1 MDKKTERLVTII
13 KGGVKERPTFGTDP
27 NDPWSA
33 KSNVNESGDLD
44 NYLKYKGI
52 DPTRLSRETKLSHA
66 KSGSFA
72 KWKMDSKYQFQR
84 PDNEYQLGTS
94 H

>member
-1 MDKKTERLVTII
+1 MDKKVERLLTIV

-33 KSNVNESGDLD
+33 KSSVTESGELD

-52 DPTRLSRETKLSHA
+52 DPARLSRETKLSHA

-72 KWKMDSKYQFQR
+72 KDRKSTR
-84 PDNEYQLGTS
+84 LNSS